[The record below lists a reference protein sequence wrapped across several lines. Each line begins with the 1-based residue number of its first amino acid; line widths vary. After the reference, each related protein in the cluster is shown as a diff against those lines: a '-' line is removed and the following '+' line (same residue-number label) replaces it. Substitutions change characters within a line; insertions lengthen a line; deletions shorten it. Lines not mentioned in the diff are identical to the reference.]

1 MIIDP
6 GQSNT
11 QKMKSSKHDGYFS
24 CSVLRR
30 RFAMGVKTSFVLPLS
45 LVHLLLPQQ
54 SIDTDP
60 NGTYLKIFATEA
72 HGITRK

>member
-11 QKMKSSKHDGYFS
+11 QKMKSSKWDSSESG
-24 CSVLRR
+24 
-30 RFAMGVKTSFVLPLS
+30 
-45 LVHLLLPQQ
+45 
-54 SIDTDP
+54 P

-72 HGITRK
+72 HGNITISKAFFFRVIPCASVAKQVFLMTSLSKCD